1 MNNFVKSSKPIL
13 AVEDLSIDLASRGG
27 RAKSILKNVSFK
39 IFPGEIVGLIGESGS
54 GKSMTS
60 KAVLGMMPER
70 MQVKSGLISFEGKDL
85 LLFTKKEMREI
96 RGSRLSLIPQ
106 DALHALNPV
115 VKVGVQT
122 SEPFSIHKKMSKKKR
137 LESAIELFGRVKIP
151 EANLKVNDFPHQF
164 SGGMQQRALT
174 AMSISMKPILVIA
187 DEPTTALDVTIQAQ
201 IIKMLKELSTDL
213 KISFL
218 FISHDLGLI
227 SSICSRVYVMNH
239 GEIVEQ
245 GNTREVF
252 LDPKHPYTK
261 GLIGCRPK
269 LMGNPRRLKTIDANL
284 SDNEFVS
291 KTNHKVKKQNQT
303 ASIKSVSGVADK
315 KLNEPNVTKILKE
328 PIFDVKGLSKV
339 FFTGNSVFQ
348 AQQSKIALSNIS
360 FSIRPGESLWIVGE
374 SGSGKTTILRI
385 LLKLIPYTEGQV
397 TFGEKELSEFSG
409 NDLKNFRQLV
419 QPVFQD
425 PYSTFNPRFSIFS
438 SLSLALEVQ
447 NLSEKGSRKQQIL
460 DILEQVGL
468 SYELSQS
475 YPHQLSG
482 GQRQRAAIARALLC
496 NPKVL
501 LLDEPT
507 SALDVSVQAQVL
519 NLIKDL
525 QDIYDFA
532 IIMVT
537 HDLPVVSFI
546 CEKLIVMQNGK
557 IIESG
562 DTKQIIGD
570 SKAEYTKDL
579 IAAVPLGL

>member
-1 MNNFVKSSKPIL
+1 M
-13 AVEDLSIDLASRGG
+13 
-27 RAKSILKNVSFK
+27 
-39 IFPGEIVGLIGESGS
+39 
-54 GKSMTS
+54 
-60 KAVLGMMPER
+60 
-70 MQVKSGLISFEGKDL
+70 
-85 LLFTKKEMREI
+85 
-96 RGSRLSLIPQ
+96 
-106 DALHALNPV
+106 
-115 VKVGVQT
+115 
-122 SEPFSIHKKMSKKKR
+122 
-137 LESAIELFGRVKIP
+137 
-151 EANLKVNDFPHQF
+151 
-164 SGGMQQRALT
+164 
-174 AMSISMKPILVIA
+174 
-187 DEPTTALDVTIQAQ
+187 
-201 IIKMLKELSTDL
+201 
-213 KISFL
+213 
-218 FISHDLGLI
+218 
-227 SSICSRVYVMNH
+227 
-239 GEIVEQ
+239 
-245 GNTREVF
+245 
-252 LDPKHPYTK
+252 
-261 GLIGCRPK
+261 
-269 LMGNPRRLKTIDANL
+269 
-284 SDNEFVS
+284 
-291 KTNHKVKKQNQT
+291 
-303 ASIKSVSGVADK
+303 
-315 KLNEPNVTKILKE
+315 
-328 PIFDVKGLSKV
+328 
-339 FFTGNSVFQ
+339 
-348 AQQSKIALSNIS
+348 
-360 FSIRPGESLWIVGE
+360 
-374 SGSGKTTILRI
+374 
-385 LLKLIPYTEGQV
+385 
-397 TFGEKELSEFSG
+397 
-409 NDLKNFRQLV
+409 

>member
-1 MNNFVKSSKPIL
+1 
-13 AVEDLSIDLASRGG
+13 
-27 RAKSILKNVSFK
+27 
-39 IFPGEIVGLIGESGS
+39 
-54 GKSMTS
+54 
-60 KAVLGMMPER
+60 
-70 MQVKSGLISFEGKDL
+70 
-85 LLFTKKEMREI
+85 
-96 RGSRLSLIPQ
+96 
-106 DALHALNPV
+106 
-115 VKVGVQT
+115 
-122 SEPFSIHKKMSKKKR
+122 
-137 LESAIELFGRVKIP
+137 
-151 EANLKVNDFPHQF
+151 
-164 SGGMQQRALT
+164 
-174 AMSISMKPILVIA
+174 
-187 DEPTTALDVTIQAQ
+187 
-201 IIKMLKELSTDL
+201 
-213 KISFL
+213 
-218 FISHDLGLI
+218 
-227 SSICSRVYVMNH
+227 
-239 GEIVEQ
+239 
-245 GNTREVF
+245 
-252 LDPKHPYTK
+252 
-261 GLIGCRPK
+261 
-269 LMGNPRRLKTIDANL
+269 MG
-284 SDNEFVS
+284 
-291 KTNHKVKKQNQT
+291 
-303 ASIKSVSGVADK
+303 
-315 KLNEPNVTKILKE
+315 
-328 PIFDVKGLSKV
+328 
-339 FFTGNSVFQ
+339 
-348 AQQSKIALSNIS
+348 
-360 FSIRPGESLWIVGE
+360 IVGE